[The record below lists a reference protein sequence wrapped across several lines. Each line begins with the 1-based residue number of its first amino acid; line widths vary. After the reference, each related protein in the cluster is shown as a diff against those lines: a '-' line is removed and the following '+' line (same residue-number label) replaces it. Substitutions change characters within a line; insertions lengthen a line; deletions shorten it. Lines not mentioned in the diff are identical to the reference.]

1 MQYFKDSTFKKSFFF
16 FLTFFLIIL
25 FYLFLDLI
33 LSNTLLRSAQC
44 YDYTSYKKGYIYF
57 LKKNCQTRQRFKSGF
72 PSTNIF
78 TDEFGLRTGKNTVKN
93 PNHKNILIF
102 GDSMTF
108 GVGIEFENTYAGLID
123 KKMEDYNVYNFGVGS
138 YAPSVHLYK
147 LKNAIKDNINP
158 NKILLFL
165 DLSDVMDEARRWVD
179 DEDGIPKRPEGS
191 KPAWAREGNKN
202 KKFVE
207 KNFKLS
213 KEIAGVVRFNL
224 RRLRSEAKNVVNKN
238 VKVKTSIQGAYTYT
252 KLENLDKRFWNQN
265 DFSKGLI
272 KVNEKISKISKVAKE
287 NNSEFYLIIYPWGE
301 TLLYGEKE
309 FSWSNFGEQLCSN
322 KKCILI
328 NAIPEFNKYKKTN
341 KNWAND
347 LYFLNDE
354 HLNKG
359 GAKLLADI
367 VVKKLNK

>member
-1 MQYFKDSTFKKSFFF
+1 MQYFKDSIFKKGFFY
-16 FLTFFLIIL
+16 FLTFFLIVL

-33 LSNTLLRSAQC
+33 ISNTILKSVQC
-44 YDYTSYKKGYIYF
+44 YDYTSYKKGHIYF
-57 LKKNCQTRQRFKSGF
+57 LKKNCQTRQRFRSSF

-78 TDEFGLRTGKNTVKN
+78 TDEFGLRVGKDTVKN
-93 PNHKNILIF
+93 PDNKNILIF

-108 GVGIEFENTYAGLID
+108 GVGLEFENTYAGWID

-138 YAPSVHLYK
+138 YAPSVHLYR
-147 LKNAIKDNINP
+147 LQNAIKDNITP

-179 DEDGIPKRPEGS
+179 GEDGIPKRPEGS
-191 KPAWAREGNKN
+191 KPSWAKDAN
-202 KKFVE
+202 KKKKLVE

-213 KEIAGVVRFNL
+213 KEIAALVNFNL
-224 RRLRSEAKNVVNKN
+224 RKLRSEAKHIVSKN

-252 KLENLDKRFWNQN
+252 KLENLDKRFWNKN

-272 KVNEKISKISKVAKE
+272 KVNEKISKISRIAEE

-301 TLLYGEKE
+301 TLLHGEKE
-309 FSWSNFGEQLCSN
+309 FSWSNFGEQLCSK

-341 KNWAND
+341 KNWTND

-367 VVKKLNK
+367 VLKKLNK